1 MVFVFHMKAVMT
13 GILRSY
19 RRVGVCAICAPLGVP
34 HVYVARMEMAALQDA
49 E

>member
-13 GILRSY
+13 GILR
-19 RRVGVCAICAPLGVP
+19 
-34 HVYVARMEMAALQDA
+34 MEMAALQDA